1 MDLRM
6 KECWSWPR
14 YCTLSNWR
22 QSPIF
27 WRTGDNCH
35 SQDLLHQMILVF
47 VLLSQELLV
56 WVLSFSWKVITRIA
70 EMTKYYTNDINNN
83 QTIFTSYWEKTE
95 DNNFNLNITI
105 CLLIRS
111 LKKRVVVI
119 HWSWRRSFILII
131 FSAVWISS
139 IFELGGA
146 TILSVLVLP
155 IFFFFCRSSIQ
166 WFV

>member
-70 EMTKYYTNDINNN
+70 EMTKVKLWSILSENILKFYSNLWDIPASIIYFLSIHILEIVTYLHHASNIFMIT
-83 QTIFTSYWEKTE
+83 TIHE
-95 DNNFNLNITI
+95 
-105 CLLIRS
+105 
-111 LKKRVVVI
+111 
-119 HWSWRRSFILII
+119 
-131 FSAVWISS
+131 SS
-139 IFELGGA
+139 I
-146 TILSVLVLP
+146 
-155 IFFFFCRSSIQ
+155 CR
-166 WFV
+166 